1 MGHFRSD
8 SNFRSPAD
16 IGRLKTEGIINE
28 RERGKGKKCFSH
40 RGHRL
45 EVE

>member
-28 RERGKGKKCFSH
+28 KEKGKGRNVSVI
-40 RGHRL
+40 
-45 EVE
+45 EVIV